1 MSWTVC
7 GTIVPYSWAQ
17 ISSWTVVIVVTRSVA
32 VVVVVSW
39 TVVIVVAWPV
49 AVVVVVSWTIV
60 IVCVWLGSG
69 IRA

>member
-39 TVVIVVAWPV
+39 T
-49 AVVVVVSWTIV
+49 IV